1 MSARRTKS
9 ALVGMMLAA
18 MIMVSHRAFAQ
29 GNGLSTVANA
39 VTKSGNN
46 VVSESDVVDDGDTA
60 ITTRG
65 DQVTEYRDY
74 SDLPTFEY
82 NGQTYVVAPDPQ
94 QSFSEYIGYN
104 AAESY
109 CNNLTLY
116 GYSDWRMPT
125 IEELEM
131 MYLNRFSIGGFVE
144 GNGNYEWMLYHSSTY
159 GNSSVG
165 HIKLLWVNGS
175 RIGDANL
182 EVYGFLNYN
191 NSGTIYYCRAHVR
204 PIRVHIALPTVTTD
218 DVIDITPTYAECVCN
233 VTDDGG
239 SYVSE
244 RGICW
249 NTSPNPTIYNN
260 SRFSSSTGTG
270 SYVLDIN
277 NLTPGTQYYVRA
289 YAINSVGISYG
300 NELSFTTTSTPI
312 VTTSNV
318 TNIAPNSAICGGNV
332 TSEGSATVTARGIC
346 WSTGHNPNIYS
357 NHTNDGAGTGSY
369 TSIITGLNAETHY
382 YVRAYATNSE
392 GTSYGEEVSFTT
404 TKWLD
409 VTTSDV
415 TYITQTSANCG
426 GYVTAYN
433 DATVTARGVCWS
445 TTNQNPTISGS
456 HTTEGTGAG
465 GFTSSLIGLSQNTT
479 YYVRAYATCSG
490 GTVYGETKQF
500 KTTKLSYR
508 ISEGGVVATSA
519 GGYFYDSGGP
529 NYDYGNNEHYIMTFM
544 SNQGAGTKIQ
554 MTFTDYE
561 VEGGGYDYLVVY
573 DGLNTSASQ
582 IGTYGSNSPGTITA
596 TNSDGALTFVF
607 ISDNIVTKSGWKAA
621 ISIVGQSNSYTIN
634 ASANPSNG
642 GTVSGAGYYAPGAT
656 CTLTATANSGYT
668 FANWTKNGSVV
679 STNPTYTFTV
689 NNSGS
694 YVAHFTQTGGNVTQ
708 TTNFTNGWNW
718 WSGYVELN
726 GASSLQSLEDGLGT
740 HGVMVKSQ
748 NNGYASYL
756 SGYGWYG
763 SLTAIN
769 NECTYQVKTNAA
781 CTVSL
786 TGNVANPASHPVTL
800 TSGWTWVGYPVNA
813 SMSVTTALVGITPQS
828 GDMLKSQNNG
838 YASYL
843 SGYGWYGSL
852 NTLNPGMG
860 LMYKSNRSSSITL
873 TYPNGGSK
881 EELKANQ
888 TAENNH
894 WKPNLNAY
902 PDNMSV
908 MAVVELDGNEL
919 NSESYELAAFANGE
933 VRGSARLMFVAPL
946 NRYIAF
952 LTIVGDEASELRFG
966 LYDTET
972 GTVETQCL
980 ASLQY
985 ETNAVV
991 GSFETPY
998 IVRFRSMAGVDD
1010 WANSLQVF
1018 PNPVARGQ
1026 RVSLGLSAEETGEV
1040 QVEIINTLG
1049 LVETRSIASQNTIT
1063 APIVAGVYIL
1073 RITIEGKGTC
1083 YRRLIVR

>member
-39 VTKSGNN
+39 VTKSGNI

-60 ITTRG
+60 ITTRS

-104 AAESY
+104 AAYSY
-109 CNNLTLY
+109 CENLTLY

-204 PIRVHIALPTVTTD
+204 PIRVHLELPTVTTNT
-218 DVIDITPTYAECVCN
+218 VTDITPNYALCGGN
-233 VTDDGG
+233 VTNDGG
-239 SYVSE
+239 AEVTT
-244 RGICW
+244 RGVCW
-249 NTSPNPTIYNN
+249 STNHNPTISDSYY
-260 SRFSSSTGTG
+260 SSGYGTG
-270 SYVLDIN
+270 SYLVGIT
-277 NLTPGTQYYVRA
+277 NLTPGTQYYARA
-289 YAINSVGISYG
+289 YATNSEGTSYG
-300 NELSFTTTSTPI
+300 NEVSFTTTSPPT
-312 VTTSNV
+312 VATNNV

-357 NHTNDGAGTGSY
+357 SHTNDGTGMGSY
-369 TSIITGLNAETHY
+369 TSNITGLNPETQY

-433 DATVTARGVCWS
+433 GATVTARGVCWS

-529 NYDYGNNEHYIMTFM
+529 NGWYNNNEHYIMTFM
-544 SNQGAGTKIQ
+544 SNQGAGTKIR
-554 MTFTDYE
+554 MTFTEFGTMYNE
-561 VEGGGYDYLVVY
+561 DYLIIY
-573 DGLNTSASQ
+573 DGMNTSAPL
-582 IGTYGSNSPGTITA
+582 IGTYSGHNAYSPGTVTA
-596 TNSDGALTFVF
+596 SNSDGALTFVF
-607 ISDNIVTKSGWKAA
+607 ISDNGYTSDGWKAA
-621 ISIVGQSNSYTIN
+621 ISIVTPSNTISV
-634 ASANPSNG
+634 SANPSNG
-642 GTVSGAGYYAPGAT
+642 GAVTGGGYYNTGEM
-656 CTLTATANSGYT
+656 CTLTATPASGYQ
-668 FANWTKNGSVV
+668 FVNWKKDGNVV
-679 STNPTYTFTV
+679 STSATYTFTV

-726 GASSLQSLEDGLGT
+726 GASSLQSLENGLGT

-786 TGNVANPASHPVTL
+786 SGNAANPASHPVTL

-813 SMSVTTALVGITPQS
+813 SMSVTTALAGITPQS

-888 TAENNH
+888 TTENNH
-894 WKPNLNAY
+894 WQPNLNAY
-902 PDNMSV
+902 PDNMNV

-919 NSESYELAAFANGE
+919 QGENYELAAFANGE
-933 VRGSARLMFVAPL
+933 VRGSARLLYVEPL

-952 LTIVGDEASELRFG
+952 LTVAGDEPAELTFG

-972 GTVETQCL
+972 GAVETQCL

-991 GSFETPY
+991 GSFAEPY
-998 IVRFRSMAGVDD
+998 VVRFRSTTGVND
-1010 WANSLQVF
+1010 WASSLQIF
-1018 PNPVARGQ
+1018 PNPVERGQ
-1026 RVSLGLSAEETGEV
+1026 TISLGFADEERGEV
-1040 QVEIINTLG
+1040 RVEIVNALG
-1049 LVETRSIASQNTIT
+1049 MVETTCTPSQQTIV
-1063 APIVAGVYIL
+1063 APKVAGVYIL
-1073 RITIEGKGTC
+1073 RITTGMGTC